1 MVFASNISA
10 SFDSFV
16 ISYLIVISH
25 HIDCSSLTYVGDVP
39 ASAAAAA
46 AAANHVSPS
55 ACYCERKKS
64 NDSGGIKFNPFYLRE
79 MKR

>member
-1 MVFASNISA
+1 MI
-10 SFDSFV
+10 
-16 ISYLIVISH
+16 ILIH
-25 HIDCSSLTYVGDVP
+25 SSLTYVGD
-39 ASAAAAA
+39 AAAAA
-46 AAANHVSPS
+46 AASNGSHPS

>member
-1 MVFASNISA
+1 MKLNLTGCNLAITISIHP
-10 SFDSFV
+10 D
-16 ISYLIVISH
+16 Y
-25 HIDCSSLTYVGDVP
+25 SSLTYVGD
-39 ASAAAAA
+39 AAAA
-46 AAANHVSPS
+46 AAANNSSHSS

>member
-1 MVFASNISA
+1 M
-10 SFDSFV
+10 
-16 ISYLIVISH
+16 SYVISH
-25 HIDCSSLTYVGDVP
+25 CSSLTYVGDVA

-55 ACYCERKKS
+55 ACYCDRKKS

>member
-1 MVFASNISA
+1 MMT
-10 SFDSFV
+10 
-16 ISYLIVISH
+16 LIH
-25 HIDCSSLTYVGDVP
+25 TDHSSLTYVGD
-39 ASAAAAA
+39 AAAAA
-46 AAANHVSPS
+46 AASNGSPS